1 MWLVLLS
8 GESSNVRFLVK
19 SSSLRHSDFSLTFFV
34 LIPQI
39 FPSLKNCGLPQFFE
53 GKICYKI
60 NKKSSESFN
69 YYTNI
74 SIFLMCFCII
84 TFFIFL
90 YKICQIR
97 KKSPPRRF
105 GRPKPRKA
113 RFCATRHPVGGIP
126 RLAER
131 HGDFFLQKS
140 TGV

>member
-1 MWLVLLS
+1 MFALW
-8 GESSNVRFLVK
+8 EN
-19 SSSLRHSDFSLTFFV
+19 
-34 LIPQI
+34 LIPCVIMIFTYVFLNSEI
-39 FPSLKNCGLPQFFE
+39 FPTLIFQGMPKNR
-53 GKICYKI
+53 GKNIEEKNI
-60 NKKSSESFN
+60 TKLLH
-69 YYTNI
+69 YTNI